1 MHNAMSD
8 ELTLGWHDF
17 RRFLSDFTVSGAVW
31 LLVGFFLAIAALS
44 VLALQATL
52 VLHAPHR
59 RRFRSKWTGD
69 VAELTISEMPVEDML
84 K

>member
-1 MHNAMSD
+1 MHMAMRNA
-8 ELTLGWHDF
+8 LALGWHDF
-17 RRFLSDFTVSGAVW
+17 QLFLSDVTVSGAVW

-44 VLALQATL
+44 VIAFEATL

-59 RRFRSKWTGD
+59 LRFRDRWASE
-69 VAELTISEMPVEDML
+69 VAKTTISEPLVEELL

>member
-1 MHNAMSD
+1 
-8 ELTLGWHDF
+8 
-17 RRFLSDFTVSGAVW
+17 
-31 LLVGFFLAIAALS
+31 LVGFFLAIAALS